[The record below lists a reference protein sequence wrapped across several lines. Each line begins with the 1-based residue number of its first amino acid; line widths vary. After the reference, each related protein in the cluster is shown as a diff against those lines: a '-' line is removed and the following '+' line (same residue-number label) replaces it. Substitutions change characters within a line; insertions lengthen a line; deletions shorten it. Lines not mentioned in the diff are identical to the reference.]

1 MGDITADV
9 VIVGAG
15 FSGCLSLHHMRI
27 RGFSAKIIEAQG
39 DFGGVWNLNRYPG
52 VRVDCEVPSYQL
64 TSPEIFRDFSFDDFY
79 PTGDDLRNYFNH
91 IDERWNLREDTIF
104 NQRVTGA
111 NYDDK
116 TKRWRLTTNKGLTAT
131 ARFVIFAV
139 GTTIK
144 AHIPEF
150 PNLNTFQ
157 GRIIQPSS
165 WPEQLDLDGKRIG
178 VIGQGASGVQVFEQL
193 AGQGHDVTVFVRTPP
208 VAVPLKN
215 RRITEAEHKEL
226 KTQHEANPARSKYG
240 DEAGY
245 PYIPYPKSLHDESPA
260 QNQALMEKLW
270 KHGGVGIFACN
281 YVAVTTDVGANR
293 AFYDFWV
300 DKTRIRMADEVK
312 KNILAP
318 LQMVQPPGT
327 KRWLTEENYYELM
340 DGPNVTLVNLLK
352 TPIKEFTANGIVTS
366 DIEEAAS
373 KTLHELDVVIMA
385 TGYDSLTGSLY
396 DMNIT
401 DKHGKTLQEKWT
413 NGVRT
418 SLGMMVPGMPNA
430 FILYGPQAPT
440 SLTTAPPFVEMQ
452 VEWIDKSLDKM
463 EKDNI
468 ASVEPTESEADDW
481 YRKLRSTFDLSLCSK
496 WPSWWVGSNIPGKR
510 QEPLIWFG
518 GVKAWALECS
528 EALGD
533 WSRFHTE

>member
-1 MGDITADV
+1 MRDITADV

-91 IDERWNLREDTIF
+91 IDERWHLREDTLF

-116 TKRWRLTTNKGLTAT
+116 TKQWRLTTNKGLTAT

-144 AHIPEF
+144 AHVPEF

-157 GRIIQPSS
+157 GRILQPSS

-245 PYIPYPKSLHDESPA
+245 PYIPYPKSLYDESPA

-281 YVAVTTDVGANR
+281 
-293 AFYDFWV
+293 
-300 DKTRIRMADEVK
+300 
-312 KNILAP
+312 
-318 LQMVQPPGT
+318 
-327 KRWLTEENYYELM
+327 
-340 DGPNVTLVNLLK
+340 
-352 TPIKEFTANGIVTS
+352 
-366 DIEEAAS
+366 
-373 KTLHELDVVIMA
+373 
-385 TGYDSLTGSLY
+385 
-396 DMNIT
+396 
-401 DKHGKTLQEKWT
+401 
-413 NGVRT
+413 
-418 SLGMMVPGMPNA
+418 
-430 FILYGPQAPT
+430 
-440 SLTTAPPFVEMQ
+440 
-452 VEWIDKSLDKM
+452 
-463 EKDNI
+463 
-468 ASVEPTESEADDW
+468 
-481 YRKLRSTFDLSLCSK
+481 
-496 WPSWWVGSNIPGKR
+496 
-510 QEPLIWFG
+510 
-518 GVKAWALECS
+518 
-528 EALGD
+528 
-533 WSRFHTE
+533 